1 MSGVALWILAI
12 VFLSLTALVGI
23 ISLCYGDKW
32 SADPWF
38 LPIIAA
44 LILSVAQNRDKIY

>member
-1 MSGVALWILAI
+1 MSQSGTGIWIGAI
-12 VFLSLTALVGI
+12 VTLSLTALLGV
-23 ISLCYGDKW
+23 ISLCYGEKW

-44 LILSVAQNRDKIY
+44 LILSVAQNKKK